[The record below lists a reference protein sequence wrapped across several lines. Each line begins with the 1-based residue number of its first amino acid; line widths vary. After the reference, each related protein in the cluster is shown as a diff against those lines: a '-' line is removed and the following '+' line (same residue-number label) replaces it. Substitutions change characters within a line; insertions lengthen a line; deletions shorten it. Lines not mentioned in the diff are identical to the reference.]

1 MSSVLLLHPWW
12 GLNADI
18 RVVGEKL
25 VREGYLVLSPDLYDG
40 KVATEIP
47 DADRMMKAVDRD
59 AARKKIDAAVDELR
73 ERGTPFAIVGWSM
86 GGNFGWDLI
95 TRRPGEVSALVAYYG
110 IGEIDESQ
118 AVPPVLNHIGELDED
133 VPYLREIEE
142 VLKGAGKDVTT
153 HVYPGAKHWF
163 DEPSWP
169 EYDAAASKLAWERTL
184 PFLRKHLR

>member
-1 MSSVLLLHPWW
+1 MSSILVLHPWW

-18 RVVGEKL
+18 RAVGDKLVGE
-25 VREGYLVLSPDLYDG
+25 GYVVLSPDLYDG

-47 DADRMMKAVDRD
+47 DAERLMKAVDQD

-73 ERGTPFAIVGWSM
+73 DRGTRFAILGWSM
-86 GGNFGWDLI
+86 GGNFGWDLV
-95 TRRPGEVSALVAYYG
+95 TRRPGEVSAFVAYYG
-110 IGEIDESQ
+110 IGEIDESKV
-118 AVPPVLNHIGELDED
+118 VPPVLNHIGELDED

-163 DEPSWP
+163 DEPSRP
-169 EYDAAASKLAWERTL
+169 EYDAQASALAWERTL
-184 PFLRKHLR
+184 SFLRKHLG

>member
-1 MSSVLLLHPWW
+1 MSSILVLHPWW

-18 RVVGEKL
+18 RAVCDRL
-25 VREGYLVLSPDLYDG
+25 VAEGYVVQSPDLYDG

-47 DADRMMKAVDRD
+47 EAERLMKAVDQD
-59 AARKKIDAAVDELR
+59 AAKKKIDAAADELR
-73 ERGTPFAIVGWSM
+73 ERGSRLAILGWSM

-95 TRRPGEVSALVAYYG
+95 VRRPGEVSAIVAYYG
-110 IGEIDESQ
+110 IGEVDESKP
-118 AVPPVLNHIGELDED
+118 VPPVLNHIGELDED

-163 DEPSWP
+163 DEPSRP
-169 EYDAAASKLAWERTL
+169 EYDAAASALAWGRTL
-184 PFLRKHLR
+184 SFLRKHLG

>member
-1 MSSVLLLHPWW
+1 MSSILVLHPWW

-18 RVVGEKL
+18 RAVCDRL
-25 VREGYLVLSPDLYDG
+25 VAEGYVVQSPDLYDG

-47 DADRMMKAVDRD
+47 EAERMMKAVDQD
-59 AARKKIDAAVDELR
+59 AAKKKIDAAADELR
-73 ERGTPFAIVGWSM
+73 ERGSRLAILGWSM

-95 TRRPGEVSALVAYYG
+95 VRRPGEVSAIVAYYG
-110 IGEIDESQ
+110 IGEVDESKP
-118 AVPPVLNHIGELDED
+118 VPPVLNHIGELDED

-163 DEPSWP
+163 DEPSRP
-169 EYDAAASKLAWERTL
+169 EYDAAASALAWGRTL
-184 PFLRKHLR
+184 SFLRKHLG